1 MEQEK
6 TPKSRLDV
14 KLNKFTGDQEAAMAQ
29 MYEDTLKNFTEG
41 AIVKGKIIEVRNNEI
56 SVDIGYKAEGL
67 IAAEEFRNLEEI
79 KIGDEIEVLL
89 EQIEDA
95 DGNVILSKVKAE
107 QQRMWDNVLSSSQE
121 GSILEGEVRSRIKGG
136 LIVDINGVK
145 GFLPGSQVDSSPV
158 RNLDDYLG
166 KRFEF
171 KVMKINRDR
180 RNIVLS
186 RRELIEQRRR
196 DKKRALLAEIQI
208 GQLRSGLVKNITDF
222 GAFID
227 LGGLDGLLHITDM
240 SWGRVSHPSKVVKVG
255 DTIEVMILDID
266 LERER
271 VSLGLKQKLPN
282 PWDNVEQKYSV
293 GSRIHGRVVNLVP
306 YGAFIEIEEGVE
318 GLVHVSEISWTQRV
332 ARAADVLAIGS
343 EVEAVVLHISRADQK
358 ISLGIRQ
365 TTTNPWDL
373 VREQYPIGSRIQG
386 TVRNFTSYGAFVELQ
401 EGIDGMIHVSDM
413 SWTRKVN
420 HPSEILKKG
429 DAVEVIVLEVDP
441 DNQRI
446 SLGLKQAKEDP
457 WASIAERYQVGQ
469 IVQGKVTKLAAF
481 GAFIKL
487 EEGIDGLVHISQIGE
502 EHIENARDVLKVG
515 QDVTARVVKIDPVER
530 RIGLSIKAA
539 AVPDEEFVVQEEML
553 TGLKPGEDLVDLAG
567 AFDEA
572 FGLAGSSAAEWRP
585 GENRD
590 KQRKNEPA
598 KDAAPP
604 AEADAAQQ
612 Q

>member
-1 MEQEK
+1 MEQETK
-6 TPKSRLDV
+6 RKSHVDFNLDQ
-14 KLNKFTGDQEAAMAQ
+14 FGGDKQAAMIK
-29 MYEDTLKNFTEG
+29 MYEETLKNFKEG
-41 AIVKGKIIEVRNNEI
+41 SIVKGKVLEVRNNEVT
-56 SVDIGYKAEGL
+56 VDIGYKSEGT
-67 IAAEEFRNLEEI
+67 IAAEEFRDLSQV
-79 KIGDEIEVLL
+79 KPGDEIEVTL
-89 EQIEDA
+89 EQIED
-95 DGNVILSKVKAE
+95 DEGNIILSKQKAE

-121 GSILEGEVRSRIKGG
+121 GSVLEGEIKSRIKGG

-145 GFLPGSQVDSSPV
+145 GFLPGSQVDISPV

-196 DKKRALLAEIQI
+196 DKKKTLLSEIKI
-208 GQLRSGLVKNITDF
+208 GQMRTGLVKNITDF

-240 SWGRVSHPSKVVKVG
+240 SWGRVSHPSKIVKVG
-255 DTIEVMILDID
+255 DSTEVMILDID
-266 LERER
+266 FERER

-282 PWDNVEQKYSV
+282 PWDGIEQKYPV

-306 YGAFIEIEEGVE
+306 YGAFVEIEEGVE
-318 GLVHVSEISWTQRV
+318 GLVHVSEISWIQRV
-332 ARAADVLAIGS
+332 ARASDVLAIGD
-343 EVEAVVLHISRADQK
+343 EVDAVVLNISRADQK

-373 VREQYPIGSRIQG
+373 VQKQYPVGSRVKG
-386 TVRNFTSYGAFVELQ
+386 TVRNFTSYGTFVELQ

-429 DAVEVIVLEVDP
+429 DLVEVVVLEVDP
-441 DNQRI
+441 NNQRI
-446 SLGLKQAKEDP
+446 SLGLKQAQDDP
-457 WASIAERYQVGQ
+457 WATIAARYKVGQ
-469 IVQGKVTKLAAF
+469 IVQGKVTKLTSF
-481 GAFIKL
+481 GAFIRL

-502 EHIENARDVLKVG
+502 QHVDKVRDVLKVG
-515 QDVTARVVKIDPVER
+515 QDVTARVVKIDPIER

-539 AVPDEEFVVQEEML
+539 SLPDDEFVVQEEML
-553 TGLKPGEDLVDLAG
+553 AGLKPGDDLVDLAG

-572 FGLAGSSAAEWRP
+572 FGIAGNNVQEWRP
-585 GENRD
+585 GEKRD
-590 KQRKNEPA
+590 KSDQREKPEAQPA
-598 KDAAPP
+598 P
-604 AEADAAQQ
+604 AEPNAPQ
-612 Q
+612 